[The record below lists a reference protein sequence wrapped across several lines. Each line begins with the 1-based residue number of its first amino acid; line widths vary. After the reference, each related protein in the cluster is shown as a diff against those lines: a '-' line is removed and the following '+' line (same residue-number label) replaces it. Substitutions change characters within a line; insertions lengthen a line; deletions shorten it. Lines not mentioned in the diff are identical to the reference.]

1 MKKII
6 LSEKEIELIKA
17 QLEGKVEVW
26 ADDETQE
33 ILGGVIDK
41 AEALMIEQEAFN
53 EVGSDLIAWYWNKY
67 QAQETVTTEE

>member
-26 ADDETQE
+26 ADDETQA

-41 AEALMIEQEAFN
+41 AEALMIEQEAFD

-67 QAQETVTTEE
+67 QAQETATTEE

>member
-6 LSEKEIELIKA
+6 LSEKEIELINA

-26 ADDETQE
+26 ADEETQE

-67 QAQETVTTEE
+67 QAQETATTEE

>member
-6 LSEKEIELIKA
+6 LSEKEIELIEA
-17 QLEGKVEVW
+17 QLDGKVEVW
-26 ADDETQE
+26 ADDETQK

-41 AEALMIEQEAFN
+41 AEALMIEQEAFD

-67 QAQETVTTEE
+67 QAQETATTEE

>member
-17 QLEGKVEVW
+17 QLDGKVEVW

-41 AEALMIEQEAFN
+41 AEALMIEQEAFD

-67 QAQETVTTEE
+67 QAQETATTEE

>member
-17 QLEGKVEVW
+17 QLKGKVEVW

-41 AEALMIEQEAFN
+41 AEALMIEEDAFD
-53 EVGSDLIAWYWNKY
+53 EIGADLIAWYWKKY
-67 QAQETVTTEE
+67 QAQQTATTEE

>member
-6 LSEKEIELIKA
+6 LSEKEIELIEA

-26 ADDETQE
+26 ADDETQK

-53 EVGSDLIAWYWNKY
+53 EVGSDLIRWYWNKY
-67 QAQETVTTEE
+67 QAQETATTEE

>member
-1 MKKII
+1 MKIE
-6 LSEKEIELIKA
+6 LTQREIELINA
-17 QLEGKVEVW
+17 QPEGKVEVW
-26 ADDETQE
+26 ADEETQE

-67 QAQETVTTEE
+67 QAQETATTEE